1 MKLSL
6 KNIEKK
12 YSLKTV
18 LNGVNVEFN
27 SGKIYALL
35 GENGAGKSTLADI
48 ICGAKQCSAG
58 KIFINEKEVFF
69 KNQKESLKH
78 GIICVKQRPL
88 LAEELSIKENI
99 LLGTD
104 FPILF
109 HSNKKIEA
117 KINELCKD
125 WNIKLNLNAKI
136 WQCSGAIRFYTSFI
150 SAIILN
156 PSFLILD
163 EPAALLSKEER
174 NELLK
179 NLKKFVLENPEKT
192 VLMITHNLA
201 DAKTYADKI
210 IFMQEGQIVSKTSEN
225 YKMPIL
231 NSEKKVEEKSD
242 FIEFKNINALPE
254 NRPALFEVNIK
265 AAYGNVTLIQGQ
277 KGSGIVTLEN
287 IITGMETQKCSGTFC
302 VHKKGKTFCTKIEEN
317 CFTTKNLRFKQKTAI
332 ISSDRNFRASN
343 PNLSVKQLL
352 CAMYN
357 GKDCNKYAQK
367 LIDETGINISAN
379 ESVSNLSGGM
389 LQQLLLRRELNSEP
403 EVFIMCEPLQGLD
416 SNAAL
421 KMCKMIKEYA
431 QKGNV
436 VIILTIS
443 DFPKELCDKIYTLQG
458 GFCLES

>member
-18 LNGVNVEFN
+18 LNGVSVEFD
-27 SGKIYALL
+27 SGKFYALL

-48 ICGAKQCSAG
+48 ICGAKQYSAG
-58 KIFINEKEVFF
+58 KLLINGKEVFF

-78 GIICVKQRPL
+78 GIVCVKQRPM
-88 LAEELSIKENI
+88 LAEELTVKENI
-99 LLGTD
+99 LLSINFCFSFIG
-104 FPILF
+104 
-109 HSNKKIEA
+109 KKKLEE
-117 KINELCKD
+117 KINKLCKE

-136 WQCSGAIRFYTSFI
+136 WQCSGDLRFFTAFI
-150 SAIILN
+150 AAMILN
-156 PSFLILD
+156 PDFLILD
-163 EPAALLSKEER
+163 EPAALLSVEER
-174 NELLK
+174 NELFK
-179 NLKKFVLENPEKT
+179 NLKTFILQNPEKT
-192 VLMITHNLA
+192 VLMITHNLK
-201 DAKTYADKI
+201 DAETYADKI
-210 IFMQEGQIVSKTSEN
+210 IFMKEGQFVNKTREN
-225 YKMPIL
+225 YEMAPII
-231 NSEKKVEEKSD
+231 SEKKAEEKSD

-254 NRPALFEVNIK
+254 NRPALFDVNIK

-287 IITGMETQKCSGTFC
+287 VITGMETQKCSGTFC
-302 VHKKGKTFCTKIEEN
+302 VQKNGKTFCTKIEEN
-317 CFTTKNLRFKQKTAI
+317 SFTTKNLRFKQKTAI

-357 GKDCNKYAQK
+357 GKDCDKYAQK
-367 LIDETGINISAN
+367 LINEAGINISAN

-389 LQQLLLRRELNSEP
+389 LQQLILRRELNSEP

-421 KMCKMIKEYA
+421 KMCKMIKDYA
-431 QKGNV
+431 RKGNV
-436 VIILTIS
+436 VIVLTIS